1 MLQKKSE
8 NMYNKPVSIIISL
21 ICSFCL
27 LSCNQT
33 NTQQNVQQN
42 YQIGTSVYLTDEYI
56 TIFDNNKQSSDTHDV
71 QIRIGDTIDY
81 TIGVFN
87 NQKTTFIDLLTA
99 HGVFNIAYLLAQ
111 NNGDIKMN
119 LDVQNAKDT
128 TIICH
133 VDIADI
139 QEYATKVQSGSCAQL
154 IGICDAENM
163 ESQVIKYLYKM
174 NLKNVSDEFKNK
186 MLLYIQ
192 ALNKT
197 DDYSQYV
204 TVQEIPVVTS
214 FRGINYKISSDLVA
228 DNYYLFAC
236 ESEKELDEF
245 VEEMI
250 SLKFEGAAHSLT
262 QPISCY
268 RSPNSSGTICI
279 FLIGIDNDW
288 TWRIAPVGLI
298 CIDNSA
304 PNSKDNTNIL
314 AFEYAFD
321 SVMNH
326 HDLLFKNNKIIVR
339 MPENTPVIEGV
350 VYLSTNDWSG
360 NGISCNVNFQVFYR
374 GDVKSITLVREENLA
389 KWVGKG
395 KKVIDLQEVSNPYLF
410 SYELHLEDGDNY
422 LPIIITDLRG
432 NKTEFQYNVGCESKP
447 NNTPQINIDNNVTVN

>member
-1 MLQKKSE
+1 MLQKKLE
-8 NMYNKPVSIIISL
+8 NMYNKLVSIIISL
-21 ICSFCL
+21 ICAFCL

-33 NTQQNVQQN
+33 NTQQNAQQN
-42 YQIGTSVYLTDEYI
+42 HQKGTSVYLTDKDI
-56 TIFDNNKQSSDTHDV
+56 TISDNNKQSSDTHDI
-71 QIRIGDTIDY
+71 QISIGDSIEY

-87 NQKTTFIDLLTA
+87 NQKTALHDLLKA

-119 LDVQNAKDT
+119 LSVQNVKDT
-128 TIICH
+128 TITCH
-133 VDIADI
+133 LDIVDI

-154 IGICDAENM
+154 VGICDAENM

-214 FRGINYKISSDLVA
+214 FRGVNYKVSSDLVA

-236 ESEKELDEF
+236 ESENELDEF
-245 VEEMI
+245 VEEMV
-250 SLKFEGAAHSLT
+250 SLKFEGAVHSLT

-279 FLIGIDNDW
+279 FLVGINNDW
-288 TWRIAPVGLI
+288 TYRVAPVGLI
-298 CIDNSA
+298 CIDNSS
-304 PNSKDNTNIL
+304 PQFNNRSEMYN
-314 AFEYAFD
+314 YD
-321 SVMNH
+321 STTNH
-326 HDLLFKNNKIIVR
+326 HDLLFRKNKIIVR
-339 MPENTPVIEGV
+339 MPDNTPLIEGV

-432 NKTEFQYNVGCESKP
+432 NKTEFQYNVSCESKP